1 MHFQWFALTLLHIW
15 YTNSA
20 SSRFFIT
27 MQWFNRFVTGKDGWG
42 CETIQWDYST
52 WNPEGGRLW
61 YVGWRVQL
69 SRHTEVLGLVYFARL
84 LSSEYQK
91 DFLLYNSSFVI
102 YAAFQALRWV
112 LMCHTYWLCEDDCLA
127 FKRLT
132 CCWIFML
139 LEFCNAMFICCCFFF
154 QRGYGNLISGV
165 LWLLQICVLLK
176 ETPTGSNNAGLFSC
190 VVPKVHINITIKE
203 LK

>member
-20 SSRFFIT
+20 RSRFFIT
-27 MQWFNRFVTGKDGWG
+27 MQWFNRFVTGKDGRG

-52 WNPEGGRLW
+52 WNPEGGCLW

-112 LMCHTYWLCEDDCLA
+112 LMCHTYWLCEDNCLA
-127 FKRLT
+127 FNRLT

-139 LEFCNAMFICCCFFF
+139 LEFCNAMFICWGFFF
-154 QRGYGNLISGV
+154 REVMETSFLEYYDYYKSVCSSKRHLQGQTMQVCSVV
-165 LWLLQICVLLK
+165 LYLK
-176 ETPTGSNNAGLFSC
+176 
-190 VVPKVHINITIKE
+190 
-203 LK
+203 

>member
-1 MHFQWFALTLLHIW
+1 MLHIW

-112 LMCHTYWLCEDDCLA
+112 LMCHTYWLCEDNCLA
-127 FKRLT
+127 FNRLT
-132 CCWIFML
+132 CCWIFIYNFVMPCL
-139 LEFCNAMFICCCFFF
+139 FVGVFFF
-154 QRGYGNLISGV
+154 REVMETSFLEYYDYYKSVCSSKRHLQGQTMQVCSAV
-165 LWLLQICVLLK
+165 LYLK
-176 ETPTGSNNAGLFSC
+176 
-190 VVPKVHINITIKE
+190 
-203 LK
+203 

>member
-1 MHFQWFALTLLHIW
+1 
-15 YTNSA
+15 
-20 SSRFFIT
+20 
-27 MQWFNRFVTGKDGWG
+27 MQWFSRFVTGEDGWG

-112 LMCHTYWLCEDDCLA
+112 LMCHTYWLCEDNCLS
-127 FKRLT
+127 FNRLT
-132 CCWIFML
+132 CCWIFIYNFVMPCL
-139 LEFCNAMFICCCFFF
+139 FVGVFFSERLWRPRFWSIMTTTNLYAPQRDTYRVKQCRSVHNFIC
-154 QRGYGNLISGV
+154 SVV
-165 LWLLQICVLLK
+165 LYLK
-176 ETPTGSNNAGLFSC
+176 
-190 VVPKVHINITIKE
+190 
-203 LK
+203 

>member
-1 MHFQWFALTLLHIW
+1 MHFQWFALTMLHIW

-27 MQWFNRFVTGKDGWG
+27 MQWFNRFVTGKDGRG

-52 WNPEGGRLW
+52 WNPEGGCLW

-112 LMCHTYWLCEDDCLA
+112 LMCHTYWLCEDNCLA
-127 FKRLT
+127 FNRLT

-139 LEFCNAMFICCCFFF
+139 LEFCNAMFICWGFFF
-154 QRGYGNLISGV
+154 REVMETSFLEYYDYYKSVCSSKRHLQGQTMQVCSVV
-165 LWLLQICVLLK
+165 LYLK
-176 ETPTGSNNAGLFSC
+176 
-190 VVPKVHINITIKE
+190 
-203 LK
+203 

>member
-20 SSRFFIT
+20 RSRFFIT
-27 MQWFNRFVTGKDGWG
+27 MQWFNRFVTGKDGRG

-69 SRHTEVLGLVYFARL
+69 SWHTEVLGLVYFARL

-112 LMCHTYWLCEDDCLA
+112 LMCHTYWLCEDNCLA
-127 FKRLT
+127 FNRLT

-139 LEFCNAMFICCCFFF
+139 LEFCNAMFICWGFFSERLWRPRFWSIMTTTNLCAPQRDTYRVKQCRSVQLCC
-154 QRGYGNLISGV
+154 
-165 LWLLQICVLLK
+165 
-176 ETPTGSNNAGLFSC
+176 T
-190 VVPKVHINITIKE
+190 
-203 LK
+203 

>member
-1 MHFQWFALTLLHIW
+1 MLHIW
-15 YTNSA
+15 YTDSA

-27 MQWFNRFVTGKDGWG
+27 MQWFNHFVTGKDGWG
-42 CETIQWDYST
+42 CETIQWDYSA

-84 LSSEYQK
+84 LSSEYHK

-112 LMCHTYWLCEDDCLA
+112 LMCHTYWLCEDNCLA
-127 FKRLT
+127 FNRLT

-139 LEFCNAMFICCCFFF
+139 LEFCNAMFICWGFFSERLWRPRFWSIMTTTNLCAPQRDTYRVKQCRSVQLCC
-154 QRGYGNLISGV
+154 N
-165 LWLLQICVLLK
+165 
-176 ETPTGSNNAGLFSC
+176 
-190 VVPKVHINITIKE
+190 
-203 LK
+203 

>member
-1 MHFQWFALTLLHIW
+1 MHFQWFALTMLHIW

-27 MQWFNRFVTGKDGWG
+27 MQWFNCFVTGKDGWG

-52 WNPEGGRLW
+52 WNPEGGCLW

-112 LMCHTYWLCEDDCLA
+112 LMCHTYWLCEDNCLA
-127 FKRLT
+127 FNRLT
-132 CCWIFML
+132 CCWIF
-139 LEFCNAMFICCCFFF
+139 I
-154 QRGYGNLISGV
+154 
-165 LWLLQICVLLK
+165 
-176 ETPTGSNNAGLFSC
+176 
-190 VVPKVHINITIKE
+190 
-203 LK
+203 

>member
-20 SSRFFIT
+20 RSRFFIT
-27 MQWFNRFVTGKDGWG
+27 MQWFNRFVTGKDGRG

-112 LMCHTYWLCEDDCLA
+112 LMCHTYWLCEDNCLA
-127 FKRLT
+127 FNRLT

-139 LEFCNAMFICCCFFF
+139 LEFCNAMFICWGFFF
-154 QRGYGNLISGV
+154 REVMETSFLEYYDYYKSVCSSKRHLQGQTMQVCSVV
-165 LWLLQICVLLK
+165 LYLK
-176 ETPTGSNNAGLFSC
+176 
-190 VVPKVHINITIKE
+190 
-203 LK
+203 

>member
-1 MHFQWFALTLLHIW
+1 MHFQWFALTMLHIW

-27 MQWFNRFVTGKDGWG
+27 MQWFNCFVTGKDGWG

-52 WNPEGGRLW
+52 WNPEGGCLW

-112 LMCHTYWLCEDDCLA
+112 LMCHTYWLCEDNCLA
-127 FKRLT
+127 FNRLT

-139 LEFCNAMFICCCFFF
+139 LEFCNAMFICWGFFF
-154 QRGYGNLISGV
+154 REVMETSFLEYYDYYKSVCSSKRHLQGQTMQVCSVV
-165 LWLLQICVLLK
+165 LYLK
-176 ETPTGSNNAGLFSC
+176 
-190 VVPKVHINITIKE
+190 
-203 LK
+203 

>member
-1 MHFQWFALTLLHIW
+1 MHFQWFALTMLHIW

-52 WNPEGGRLW
+52 WNPEGGCLW

-112 LMCHTYWLCEDDCLA
+112 LMCHTYWLCEDNCLA
-127 FKRLT
+127 FNRLT

-139 LEFCNAMFICCCFFF
+139 LEFCNAMFICWGFFF
-154 QRGYGNLISGV
+154 REVMETSFLEYYDYYKSVCSSKRHLQGQTMQVCSVV
-165 LWLLQICVLLK
+165 LYLK
-176 ETPTGSNNAGLFSC
+176 
-190 VVPKVHINITIKE
+190 
-203 LK
+203 